1 MILYSAKGS
10 NSSERVEWVL
20 NFKNIPY
27 TKIEVEGEEIVSKY
41 LTMNPYGY
49 VPSLEI
55 EGNFISESMAIIE
68 LLEELYKY
76 PSIFP
81 NNPIE
86 KAMVREVC
94 EFVNSTIHAGQNRTL
109 LKYLRDNLTESE
121 KKELRK
127 NWIKLNLIKLEK
139 KLWLKSNFA
148 IGYDFSLADIFIASI
163 YKKSL
168 EHGLEN
174 IINFQKH
181 LNFLRKNSKISKSEP

>member
-1 MILYSAKGS
+1 MILYTAKGS

-20 NFKNIPY
+20 NFKNITY

-41 LTMNPYGY
+41 LTINPYGY
-49 VPSLEI
+49 VPSIEI

-81 NNPIE
+81 NNSLE

-94 EFVNSTIHAGQNRTL
+94 EFVNSTIHAGQNKTL
-109 LKYLRDNLTESE
+109 LKYLREKITEPE

-127 NWIKLNLIKLEK
+127 NWIKINLIKLEK
-139 KLWLKSNFA
+139 KLWLKSSFA
-148 IGYDFSLADIFIASI
+148 IGNNFSLADIFIASI
-163 YKKSL
+163 YKKAL
-168 EHGLEN
+168 QHGLEA
-174 IINFQKH
+174 IIKYEKH
-181 LNFLRKNSKISKSEP
+181 LNFLRKDAKIAKSEP